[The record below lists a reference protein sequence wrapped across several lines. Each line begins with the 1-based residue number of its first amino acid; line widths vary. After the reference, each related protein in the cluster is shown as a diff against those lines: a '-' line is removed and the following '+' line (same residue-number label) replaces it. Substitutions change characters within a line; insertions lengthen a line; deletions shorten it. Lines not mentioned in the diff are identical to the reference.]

1 MTPVG
6 KEKFQTVPLPTAEQ
20 HCLSLPLGVRLFC
33 SRASSLLATSPLNLY
48 PVAALCVQ
56 SDVVAPKAIPDIV
69 FWCLTPVRFR
79 RYSSS
84 NLCLAD
90 SSLGGA
96 HQSDVLEESN

>member
-1 MTPVG
+1 
-6 KEKFQTVPLPTAEQ
+6 
-20 HCLSLPLGVRLFC
+20 
-33 SRASSLLATSPLNLY
+33 
-48 PVAALCVQ
+48 
-56 SDVVAPKAIPDIV
+56 
-69 FWCLTPVRFR
+69 LTPVRFR